1 MSAFALF
8 LIVTAWAVFLQGLL
22 FKKKRLHP
30 WFLPL
35 YSVGVF
41 ILTILGFRN
50 AQFPEALLNLIS
62 LILVAVAATQLNDI
76 SLGSKK

>member
-8 LIVTAWAVFLQGLL
+8 LIVTAWAVFLQGLIL
-22 FKKKRLHP
+22 KKKRLHP

-41 ILTILGFRN
+41 ILTILGFRSG
-50 AQFPEALLNLIS
+50 QFPEALLNLLS
-62 LILVAVAATQLNDI
+62 LILVATAATQVTGLNL
-76 SLGSKK
+76 SSKK